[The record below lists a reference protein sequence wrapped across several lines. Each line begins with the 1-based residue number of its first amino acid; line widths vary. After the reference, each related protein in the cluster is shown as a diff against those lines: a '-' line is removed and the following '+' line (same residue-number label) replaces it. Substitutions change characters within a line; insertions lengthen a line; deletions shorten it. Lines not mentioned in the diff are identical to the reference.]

1 VKPPSTYH
9 LMFTVWFLTSHN
21 FDVFNLLMRY
31 LPIRL
36 CKRSLCFLLYTT
48 VELAFNQYLADQ
60 QWLNTFRV
68 ETAPAIW
75 NEKTWLFPA
84 SNGLSALSCYD
95 SMSDPPFE
103 ASTDYVKDALHDI
116 AWSQTL
122 SFFFVVS
129 CLFVKFCV
137 VSGIIFGKEFRKIY
151 WTLHQV
157 GLPSVSLC
165 WFWFHC
171 PAQSRYKYEDLEEL
185 EIYQLETQLLVVSKN
200 LQVESERGTWWN
212 IGCGRSS
219 CAFEADSWCRVFS
232 IFFALIFGGSTVS
245 NVQNAAKLFQ
255 LTFVWHAKLQIV
267 VAAKTSND
275 AKGSF
280 CRHIT

>member
-1 VKPPSTYH
+1 MIEYVQGWNSPGH
-9 LMFTVWFLTSHN
+9 LKWENMAFSSIKWFECIILLW
-21 FDVFNLLMRY
+21 FDVGPSVWGFN
-31 LPIRL
+31 RL
-36 CKRSLCFLLYTT
+36 RQRCPSWHCL
-48 VELAFNQYLADQ
+48 E
-60 QWLNTFRV
+60 
-68 ETAPAIW
+68 
-75 NEKTWLFPA
+75 
-84 SNGLSALSCYD
+84 
-95 SMSDPPFE
+95 SDTE
-103 ASTDYVKDALHDI
+103 
-116 AWSQTL
+116 
-122 SFFFVVS
+122 FFFVVS

-171 PAQSRYKYEDLEEL
+171 PAQSRYKYKDLEEL